1 MKIKSKL
8 ILMQTVTM
16 LFLSAVIIGVSCWIT
31 INELG
36 IRINETLKVAVDGY
50 SGDVNYLRN
59 TGQDIDITVFQG
71 DTRTESSIKNVIG
84 TKASSE
90 VIQIVLHKGQE
101 YFDKNIVIGD
111 EPYYGYYQPTNDG
124 NMLFA
129 GKPKADVNKFITMIV
144 LIEIG
149 IGALVFV
156 ICLITTVL
164 ISNHMADRIS
174 KTVGKVQVLAQGDL
188 SQDFGTVTESKDEI
202 TQISNSVIELQGI
215 LKEIVTNI
223 SQQAQVLKNNSDSFS
238 TRFASIS
245 EDISNVD
252 ASVEEIA
259 QGSTVQ
265 AQETTTAGN
274 QVSNMAETVEKNVRN
289 IDDLN
294 KAVLQM
300 NELNLQADEMLKNL
314 EEINEKT
321 SVNIGI
327 VSEQTRV
334 TNTSAEKIKEAVKM
348 IQEIAT
354 QTNLLSLNASIEA
367 SRAGESGRGFSVV
380 ASEIR
385 KLADDSSRSAN
396 EIEQIVKELIANSN
410 ISVKKMEDVNKDT
423 KAQREK
429 LENAVQTFAGLN
441 REIASV
447 SEISQNIS
455 AQTKELEE
463 QKNILSGGVEQLAA
477 ISEEN
482 AAATQETSASMQTLA
497 ATLSECREQTDALAD
512 LGRALNEE
520 MQKFTL

>member
-1 MKIKSKL
+1 MKIRTKL
-8 ILMQTVTM
+8 ILMQTVAM
-16 LFLSAVIIGVSCWIT
+16 LFLSAIIIGISCWIT
-31 INELG
+31 IDELG

-59 TGQDIDITVFQG
+59 AGQDIDITIFQG
-71 DTRTESSIKNVIG
+71 NTRTESSIKNVVG

-90 VIQIVLHKGQE
+90 VAQIVLHKGQE
-101 YFDKNIVIGD
+101 YFDRNIVIGG
-111 EPYYGYYQPTNDG
+111 ESYYGYYKPTSDG

-129 GKPKADVNKFITMIV
+129 GKPKADINKFISMIV

-156 ICLITTVL
+156 VCLATTAL
-164 ISNHMADRIS
+164 ISNHMAGRIS
-174 KTVGKVQVLAQGDL
+174 KTVDKVQVLAQGDL

-202 TQISNSVIELQGI
+202 TQISNSVIQLQEI
-215 LKEIVTNI
+215 LRKIVSNI
-223 SQQAQVLKNNSDSFS
+223 SQQAQILKDNSDSFS

-265 AQETTTAGN
+265 AQETATAGN

-300 NELNLQADEMLKNL
+300 NELSSQADEMLKSL

-321 SVNIGI
+321 SENIRI
-327 VSEQTRV
+327 VSDQTKI
-334 TNTSAEKIKEAVKM
+334 TNDSAEKIKEAVKM

-410 ISVKKMEDVNKDT
+410 ISVEKMEDVNKDT
-423 KAQREK
+423 KIQREK
-429 LENAVQTFAGLN
+429 LENAVQTFADLN
-441 REIASV
+441 QEISSV
-447 SEISQNIS
+447 SEISQSIS
-455 AQTKELEE
+455 EQTKELEE

-497 ATLSECREQTDALAD
+497 ATLSECREQTDTLAD